1 MAVDKMFSER
11 INLQSYLI
19 VRDTFR
25 HNQILF
31 HFAMIN
37 DNPNNGISIINII
50 PSINNEIRRNKRRV
64 LSGK

>member
-37 DNPNNGISIINII
+37 DNNGISIINII